1 MDRAVENGCV
11 RCSRELA
18 PGCQAAAA
26 YGPVSEQTV
35 FRTEQPPF
43 HWLDVIGPAP
53 AELAAVA
60 ERYRLHPLMVQD
72 SLDPEHLPKSEHAG
86 DAQFVIVRAYDELCS
101 PHAASAQALT
111 RKIAIFVGPDYLV
124 TVHRKDQPF
133 LARLREQYASA
144 PAANG
149 ASVKTRLFADI
160 VNAAVHSYEAPL
172 EAAEGELDRFER
184 TLFLQRDLVPVL
196 REILVVKRR
205 VGLIKR
211 MLAHTINAFVRIP
224 TPADANGIV
233 VQDLRENLDAMFTWS
248 DELLE
253 ELDTLLNLQLGLA
266 SHRTNQ
272 TMPMLT
278 VVSAF
283 FLPLTFIVGVYGMN
297 FRHMP
302 ELDERWGYPAALL
315 LCLLVALGIGIW
327 FRRQGWLKR

>member
-1 MDRAVENGCV
+1 M
-11 RCSRELA
+11 
-18 PGCQAAAA
+18 
-26 YGPVSEQTV
+26 SEQIV
-35 FRTEQPPF
+35 FQTEQPPF
-43 HWLDVIGPAP
+43 HWLDVTGPAP
-53 AELAAVA
+53 AELADVA
-60 ERYRLHPLMVQD
+60 SRYHLHPLMVQD
-72 SLDPEHLPKSEHAG
+72 SLEPDHLPKFERAG

-101 PHAASAQALT
+101 PHAASVQALT
-111 RKIAIFVGPDYLV
+111 RKVAIFVGPDYLI

-133 LARLREQYASA
+133 LARLRDEYAGR
-144 PAANG
+144 PATDG
-149 ASVKTRLFADI
+149 AAIKTRLFADI
-160 VNAAVHSYEAPL
+160 VNAAVNSYEAPL
-172 EAAEGELDRFER
+172 DAAERELEQFER
-184 TLFLQRDLVPVL
+184 TLFHQRDLVPVL

-205 VGLIKR
+205 VGVVKR

-224 TPADANGIV
+224 TPADSNGIV

-272 TMPMLT
+272 TMRMLT

-283 FLPLTFIVGVYGMN
+283 FLPLTFIVGIYGMN

-302 ELDERWGYPAALL
+302 ELEQPWGYPAALL
-315 LCLLVALGIGIW
+315 LCMLVALGIGIW